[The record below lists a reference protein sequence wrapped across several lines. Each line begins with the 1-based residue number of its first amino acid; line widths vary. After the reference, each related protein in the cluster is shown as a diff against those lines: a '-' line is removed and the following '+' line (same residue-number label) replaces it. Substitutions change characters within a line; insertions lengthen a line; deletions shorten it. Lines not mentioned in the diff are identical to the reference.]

1 MKIRPFLTT
10 ILFLSLSFTCFATK
24 HIIFLHNKFLE
35 THTLNDDHPQY
46 GKVELNKINLKFK
59 NAGFNVISNRRL
71 PNRRLQEYTNTVISQ
86 IDSIL
91 DKHSSDTIT
100 VIGTSKGG
108 YIAQMVST
116 QLNNPKL
123 NFVFIGC
130 FQDSDVKEYPNINF
144 CGNILTIYEKSDPF
158 GVSAIK
164 RKQTSKLAI
173 PNFKEVELNT
183 GLDHGFLFQALD
195 AWINPCIKWAKNDY
209 K

>member
-1 MKIRPFLTT
+1 M
-10 ILFLSLSFTCFATK
+10 
-24 HIIFLHNKFLE
+24 
-35 THTLNDDHPQY
+35 
-46 GKVELNKINLKFK
+46 
-59 NAGFNVISNRRL
+59 
-71 PNRRLQEYTNTVISQ
+71 QEYTNTVISQ

-116 QLNNPKL
+116 QLNNSKI

-130 FQDSDVKEYPNINF
+130 FQDSDLKEYPNINF

-158 GVSAIK
+158 EVSAIK
-164 RKQTSKLAI
+164 RKQTSKLDI

-183 GLDHGFLFQALD
+183 GLNHGFLFQALD
-195 AWINPCIKWAKNDY
+195 AWINPCIKWANNNY